1 MKKIKLLTHI
11 YFSLVKNN
19 KKYSTNYTYEK
30 YINNNII
37 ERNKSSQY
45 TCRWYLKSYTYLR
58 LFAVIQL

>member
-45 TCRWYLKSYTYLR
+45 RWYLKRYTYLK
-58 LFAVIQL
+58 